1 MLASLIQLLCW
12 PLNQIISSAL
22 PDLSDKI
29 TYVTSTINT
38 VFNSLSWGLGLLPS
52 AVIEVLL
59 FIVLV
64 EIAKHTIFK
73 STHML
78 VKVWNV
84 IQKIKFW

>member
-84 IQKIKFW
+84 LQKIKFW